1 MTAPDESQNVSNYP
15 EGDGEEVRAD
25 LGNLTQNVSQSGKY
39 PVNLGQGRDV
49 KIGDTYNNY
58 YNLVTD
64 QISSTYKNFSD
75 PRPSIGHWQGR
86 ETELEELQ
94 KALMQPAISLVG
106 VTGLGGFGKST
117 LVSKLYSEVTRFT
130 GKFWAD
136 VAKQSKD
143 FNDFAARLI
152 AQQEG
157 TSPERVKDRYQG
169 TPNLSDLV
177 KLLQNQPY
185 LLVIDNLEVLLQ
197 PDGHWENQIWENFF
211 CQWLEYGDCSKLLVT
226 SRERP
231 ISLGA
236 KAFWYKL
243 EAGLSPVEGA
253 KLLKTLGIKG
263 ADAELQE
270 FVQSVGGYPLSLILT
285 AGLLKE
291 EESDPEIRHLIHY
304 TPAFEI
310 KGDHRGERQVS
321 VEDVFTQSFNRLS
334 PKLQRLLTSVSVF
347 KGSLFNHAAA
357 VALLPEENILEQELR
372 QLVRRSLLQESKIR
386 DEHDERQ
393 FQLQLQVLNL
403 VERKA
408 GDLTTA
414 RERAAAYYRS
424 RRNSIIERVALGT
437 VTANDIDALRRDL
450 TSSEWQVGQ
459 LGKYSVNIGQGQDIH
474 IGDRIYQGVDAEV
487 VKEILRDIL
496 KETQAPPAVTGMT
509 APDDLSAIFDRIA
522 SGKHT
527 EVDLTI
533 LRQLLTVDS
542 GQNWLQLGQYN
553 VNIGQRQDI
562 YIGDRIYQSADAES
576 IKKIFR
582 TLLEELQTPPKVDND
597 HDSL

>member
-1 MTAPDESQNVSNYP
+1 
-15 EGDGEEVRAD
+15 
-25 LGNLTQNVSQSGKY
+25 
-39 PVNLGQGRDV
+39 
-49 KIGDTYNNY
+49 
-58 YNLVTD
+58 
-64 QISSTYKNFSD
+64 
-75 PRPSIGHWQGR
+75 
-86 ETELEELQ
+86 
-94 KALMQPAISLVG
+94 
-106 VTGLGGFGKST
+106 
-117 LVSKLYSEVTRFT
+117 
-130 GKFWAD
+130 
-136 VAKQSKD
+136 
-143 FNDFAARLI
+143 
-152 AQQEG
+152 
-157 TSPERVKDRYQG
+157 
-169 TPNLSDLV
+169 
-177 KLLQNQPY
+177 
-185 LLVIDNLEVLLQ
+185 
-197 PDGHWENQIWENFF
+197 
-211 CQWLEYGDCSKLLVT
+211 
-226 SRERP
+226 
-231 ISLGA
+231 
-236 KAFWYKL
+236 
-243 EAGLSPVEGA
+243 
-253 KLLKTLGIKG
+253 
-263 ADAELQE
+263 
-270 FVQSVGGYPLSLILT
+270 
-285 AGLLKE
+285 
-291 EESDPEIRHLIHY
+291 
-304 TPAFEI
+304 
-310 KGDHRGERQVS
+310 
-321 VEDVFTQSFNRLS
+321 
-334 PKLQRLLTSVSVF
+334 
-347 KGSLFNHAAA
+347 LFNYAAA

-386 DEHDERQ
+386 DEHNERQ